1 MRLDKFTWTMRLFK
15 TRSIAAAACNKDKV
29 KLNEH
34 FSKPGKT
41 VSIGD
46 TVSIKENPIW
56 RTFKVHSIPKSRVG
70 AKLVQD
76 NIQEITSAEDKAI
89 LEEQKLFN
97 QQQKNFGWEGRPTK
111 KDRRDIEKM
120 KG

>member
-1 MRLDKFTWTMRLFK
+1 MGNAPIQNPLDCSCCLQQRQ
-15 TRSIAAAACNKDKV
+15 S

-56 RTFKVHSIPKSRVG
+56 RTFNVHSIPKSRVG

-89 LEEQKLFN
+89 LDRTKALQSTTKEFWL
-97 QQQKNFGWEGRPTK
+97 GRSTHK
-111 KDRRDIEKM
+111 KKTDEILRK
-120 KG
+120 